1 MSRDIFRE
9 VASAITRLRG
19 KPMDSDRLDEWAARL
34 EAHLVEL
41 EFLAAQAVPDAV
53 EPAFEATPV
62 GVTPPPFTAP
72 AGLVGPAGGL
82 STVAG
87 QPTDLTAQAR
97 KPAGRGLQTVARGAT
112 LPAPARRDVT
122 MALTAVIPL
131 LRAGQISAFELV
143 EEHLERIR
151 QA

>member
-1 MSRDIFRE
+1 VSRDTFRE

-19 KPMDSDRLDEWAARL
+19 KPMDSDRVDEWAARL

-53 EPAFEATPV
+53 EPAFEATPL

-72 AGLVGPAGGL
+72 AGLVGPTGGL
-82 STVAG
+82 STVAE
-87 QPTDLTAQAR
+87 QPTDLAAQVRTA
-97 KPAGRGLQTVARGAT
+97 AGGGFQTVARGDT
-112 LPAPARRDVT
+112 LPAPASRDFT

-131 LRAGQISAFELV
+131 LRARQLSALELV
-143 EEHLERIR
+143 EEHL
-151 QA
+151 